1 MVAMICPEK
10 TGDKLAKLYHNQYMN
25 AEGKWTTDFDHK
37 ATCRQDKVEILEYCK
52 KVCILAT
59 SFFFRSVH
67 MTVTLT
73 LETKLKCTKLKI
85 FFEKQEFLE

>member
-10 TGDKLAKLYHNQYMN
+10 TGDKLGKLYHNQYMN

-52 KVCILAT
+52 KVCILDT
-59 SFFFRSVH
+59 VSDWLLLLQH
-67 MTVTLT
+67 MVLTLT
-73 LETKLKCTKLKI
+73 
-85 FFEKQEFLE
+85 